1 MINLAYYFDWF
12 QAESV
17 PEARLASQE
26 RAVERLS
33 ELCQHHNIILLQ
45 PSSYRVFDG
54 SRATAYSEKDEPVPL
69 GLRGQALWRI
79 EQNVRATCPQHV
91 LLRFGW
97 LLDDSAEGTLGRFLA
112 RAEQPEELLLADDR
126 RGNPTPVDD
135 AARVIISVLKQLDCA
150 APLWGTYHYAGH
162 EATTPLALGQAILTE
177 ARSLHPLAIEA
188 PTAQAHAA
196 RPDAAEEPQHAVLAC
211 KKFCTLSGSSLAPG
225 ARHSRLYWIGFI
237 VMANAPILITGGA
250 GFIGSHLTDVLL
262 AKGYSVRILDDLST
276 GKPGN
281 LPLDNPRVE
290 LIEGDVADAALVAR
304 AMSGCRAVAHLAA
317 VASVQASV
325 DDPVR
330 THQSNFIGTLNVC
343 EAMRQAGVKRVLF
356 ASSAAVYG
364 NNGEGESID
373 EDTPKAPL
381 TPYASDKLASEY
393 YFDFYRRQHGL
404 EPAIFRFFNIFGPRQ
419 DPSSPYSGVI
429 SIFCERAQKGL
440 PITVFGDGEQTR
452 DFVYVEDLVNVLAQS
467 LEAPQLEV
475 GAVNVGL
482 NQATTLKQLLEALG
496 EVLGQL
502 PSISHG
508 PARSGDIRHSR
519 ANNQRLLQRF
529 KFPEPTP
536 MSVGL
541 ARLLGR

>member
-1 MINLAYYFDWF
+1 
-12 QAESV
+12 
-17 PEARLASQE
+17 
-26 RAVERLS
+26 
-33 ELCQHHNIILLQ
+33 
-45 PSSYRVFDG
+45 
-54 SRATAYSEKDEPVPL
+54 
-69 GLRGQALWRI
+69 
-79 EQNVRATCPQHV
+79 
-91 LLRFGW
+91 
-97 LLDDSAEGTLGRFLA
+97 
-112 RAEQPEELLLADDR
+112 
-126 RGNPTPVDD
+126 
-135 AARVIISVLKQLDCA
+135 
-150 APLWGTYHYAGH
+150 
-162 EATTPLALGQAILTE
+162 
-177 ARSLHPLAIEA
+177 
-188 PTAQAHAA
+188 
-196 RPDAAEEPQHAVLAC
+196 
-211 KKFCTLSGSSLAPG
+211 
-225 ARHSRLYWIGFI
+225 
-237 VMANAPILITGGA
+237 MANAPILITGGA

-290 LIEGDVADAALVAR
+290 LIQGDVADAALVAR

-496 EVLGQL
+496 EVVGQL
-502 PSISHG
+502 PSISYG

-529 KFPEPTP
+529 KLPEPTP